1 MLGMLNAVWKFIMEF
16 CNDPPVIKPPL
27 PKVVRLELVRFMC
40 AVPLAQ
46 MNLRALIRGDVT
58 ASDTSEYG
66 GGFCTSKGLMPGVGF
81 FDGIGA
87 LRVSAD
93 ALELPVGGH
102 VSAEVWC
109 GEPSAGKQFP

>member
-1 MLGMLNAVWKFIMEF
+1 MI
-16 CNDPPVIKPPL
+16 PPSM
-27 PKVVRLELVRFMC
+27 VVAF
-40 AVPLAQ
+40 A
-46 MNLRALIRGDVT
+46 
-58 ASDTSEYG
+58 
-66 GGFCTSKGLMPGVGF
+66 MPGVGF

-109 GEPSAGKQFP
+109 GEPSAGKPFP